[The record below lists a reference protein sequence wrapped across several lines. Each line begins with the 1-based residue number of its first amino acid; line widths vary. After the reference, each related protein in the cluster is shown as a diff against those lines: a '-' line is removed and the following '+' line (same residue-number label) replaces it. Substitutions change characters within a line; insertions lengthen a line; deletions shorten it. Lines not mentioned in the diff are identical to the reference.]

1 MKTNTLRIAAVAAL
15 AFVAASA
22 AQAQAGTIVGRVGF
36 TRIMPQVDSGS
47 LTAPSFENSQI
58 NIRPN
63 TQLSGGIT
71 YFVDDHLA
79 IDLPLALPFKH
90 DVVGAGAVSGVGKI
104 AEVQA
109 LPVTLLAQYYFLE
122 PSQKVRPFVGGGLT
136 YAKFFKERTTA
147 VLSSMTG
154 GTPSNPTTMEV
165 DPKLGVSLQ
174 AGASWRVT
182 ERVSLEACLIKTWIK
197 TTAHLS
203 SGQSIDFKINPY
215 TFSLGVGYKF

>member
-1 MKTNTLRIAAVAAL
+1 MKKNTLRIAAVAAL

-22 AQAQAGTIVGRVGF
+22 AQAQAGTIVGRIGA

-47 LTAPSFENSQI
+47 LSAPSFENSQI
-58 NIRPN
+58 DIRAN
-63 TQLSGGIT
+63 TQLSGGLT

-90 DVVGAGAVSGVGKI
+90 DVVGAGAVDGVGKV
-104 AEVQA
+104 AEVKA
-109 LPVTLLAQYYFLE
+109 LPITLLAQYHFLD
-122 PSQKVRPFVGGGLT
+122 PSQQIRPYLGGGLT

-147 VLSSMTG
+147 ALSALTG

-165 DPKLGVSLQ
+165 DPKLGVTVQVGTTVKITDRISFDAAL
-174 AGASWRVT
+174 
-182 ERVSLEACLIKTWIK
+182 LKTWLK

-203 SGQSIDFKINPY
+203 TGQSIDFKINPY
-215 TFSLGVGYKF
+215 TVSLGVGYKF